1 MGSVATGVAPR
12 LTLVGRVD
20 VAGNKTNTAE
30 VAAADQPDIDS
41 TPGNNNPEED
51 DQDSVTIAA
60 PQIDLSLTKGAV
72 PTTVVV
78 GQNVTFTLN
87 LANAGPSDAT
97 GVVVQDVL
105 ASRDQLRQFNGE
117 PRQL

>member
-1 MGSVATGVAPR
+1 M
-12 LTLVGRVD
+12 
-20 VAGNKTNTAE
+20 AE
-30 VAAADQPDIDS
+30 VATADQPDVDS

-51 DQDSVTIAA
+51 DQVSVTIAA

-97 GVVVQDVL
+97 GVVVQDLLPSGISFV
-105 ASRDQLRQFNGE
+105 SSISE
-117 PRQL
+117 PR